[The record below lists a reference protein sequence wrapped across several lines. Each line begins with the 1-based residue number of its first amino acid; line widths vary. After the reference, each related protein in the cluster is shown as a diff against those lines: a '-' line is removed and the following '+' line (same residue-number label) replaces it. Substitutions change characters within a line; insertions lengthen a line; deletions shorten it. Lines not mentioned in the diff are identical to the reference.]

1 MQERTRS
8 ATRGQTEE
16 GSECASIKDDMY
28 DESVPPLGHGARRHS
43 AGIRFGGQRL
53 PVRER
58 LRHGEYWAYFH
69 DNLFAVNAFDMT
81 FEHAGVMRYRHAE
94 HLSIGY
100 YEAADL
106 IVQSGGSCAA
116 GAISTYLA
124 EEGAESW
131 RSTSRVRRPARPPS
145 PSRPITT
152 ATTCGPASG
161 TSPRAARLRAG

>member
-1 MQERTRS
+1 MR
-8 ATRGQTEE
+8 
-16 GSECASIKDDMY
+16 SIKDDNVRRG
-28 DESVPPLGHGARRHS
+28 VPPLGHGARRHG

-58 LRHGEYWAYFH
+58 LQHGEYWAYFH

-106 IVQSGGSCAA
+106 IVQSGGSTLRA
-116 GAISTYLA
+116 GAYPPTSPRRAPST
-124 EEGAESW
+124 W
-131 RSTSRVRRPARPPS
+131 RSTSQDRPPERPPS
-145 PSRPITT
+145 PSRPT
-152 ATTCGPASG
+152 AVINYK
-161 TSPRAARLRAG
+161 R